1 MHRWARRFLLIAVNL
16 AVPLISLALMEF
28 AARKIQ
34 ARRLG
39 IESPLPPTR
48 MDRWTAWRNTPG
60 YERIDIHHN
69 GQGFRHDEEITIQKP
84 PNTVRIF
91 LLGGSAAYGHEGV
104 YRDLDPEW
112 VRIYNRDLIDVHL
125 QKVLQ
130 EKHPE
135 RNWQVINAATTEF
148 RMHQHLALIQ
158 SQLLLYQPDLIIFMD
173 GHNDMSGIIG
183 STTLPYDPHAR
194 TPHEEEFYSSVYPHS
209 WQSWLF
215 INAAW
220 LRHNSVLFDLL
231 QRKAIAKSREETF
244 GAVDRGKPV
253 RTPVQLE
260 DLSPALQQRAMENL
274 AQAGYYVRMVERLH
288 NALAS
293 EGVEAVFSLQPELIL
308 SSKPLTPVEA
318 KLAEHVKA
326 ISGPY
331 VIYMYEHLRPR
342 ISQDVAESAAR
353 NHYVYVD
360 LNDVFRDVKER
371 TFSDYCHLLPMGNQ
385 LIAQRLYDSLSPELI
400 ARLIAKNQAP
410 SKTATRGRL
419 STHHG
424 TLDRGLSSTVT
435 THFTGA
441 SRLTPV
447 GLSNH

>member
-1 MHRWARRFLLIAVNL
+1 MRKWVRRFLLIAVNP
-16 AVPLISLALMEF
+16 AVPLGSLALMEF

-39 IESPLPPTR
+39 IESPVPPTK
-48 MDRWTAWRNTPG
+48 MDRWTAWHNTPG
-60 YERIDIHHN
+60 YDRSDIHHN
-69 GQGFRHDEEITIQKP
+69 GQGFRHDEEVGLEKP

-112 VRIYNRDLIDVHL
+112 RRIYNRDLIDVYL

-158 SQLLLYQPDLIIFMD
+158 SQLLLYQPDFIIFMD

-183 STTLPYDPHAR
+183 ATTVPYDPYVR

-209 WQSWLF
+209 LHSWFF

-231 QRKAIAKSREETF
+231 QRKAMAKSRDESF
-244 GAVDRGKPV
+244 GAVDQGKPV

-260 DLSPALQQRAMENL
+260 DLSPALQQRARENL

-288 NALAS
+288 NVLAN
-293 EGVEAVFSLQPELIL
+293 EGVESMFSLQPELIL
-308 SSKPLTPVEA
+308 SPKPLTSVKA
-318 KLAEHVKA
+318 KLAEHVKE

-331 VIYMYEHLRPR
+331 VAYMYEHLRPR
-342 ISQDVAESAAR
+342 IPHDITESAAR
-353 NHYVYVD
+353 NHYTYVD
-360 LNDVFRDVKER
+360 LDDVFRDVKDR
-371 TFSDYCHLLPMGNQ
+371 TFSDYCHLLPIGNQ
-385 LIAQRLYDSLSPELI
+385 LIAQKIYDSLPPD
-400 ARLIAKNQAP
+400 LIAKLLSKTQSP
-410 SKTATRGRL
+410 SKITAGGRG
-419 STHHG
+419 STHHKNYDQG
-424 TLDRGLSSTVT
+424 PSSVHDA
-435 THFTGA
+435 THFTRA
-441 SRLTPV
+441 SRLTSI
-447 GLSNH
+447 GL